1 MSPIFAL
8 CFRSASLLDGQDTG
22 PQQYTSQAHQL
33 NMESLKL
40 NSSLLNTPLSESSAA
55 KSNILSSTLLNS
67 SLLDS
72 PMLSQKT
79 CVPYL
84 NHSSI
89 PGSPKLSSR
98 SSVNYQTSTDL
109 PDIPSSYLDQS
120 EVLKHLLRREGK
132 GSGCS
137 DQSASSS
144 NSGINLMTDNSSAM
158 TRDLS
163 QAPLFRDLDSS
174 GSYDLLN
181 LPPPPAYP
189 IWRSKQSEK
198 LEKQGEY
205 GNHTSEKAS
214 LSKSQPDLTKIN
226 NTKDGSSPK
235 ELLSQRYVTEGLFC
249 STVDSLSHNNC
260 TSVNDV

>member
-1 MSPIFAL
+1 
-8 CFRSASLLDGQDTG
+8 
-22 PQQYTSQAHQL
+22 
-33 NMESLKL
+33 MESLKL
-40 NSSLLNTPLSESSAA
+40 SSSLLNTPLIESSAA

-72 PMLSQKT
+72 SIPSQKT

-98 SSVNYQTSTDL
+98 TSMNYQTSTDL

-144 NSGINLMTDNSSAM
+144 NSGINLFSENGSTAM
-158 TRDLS
+158 KDLS

-189 IWRSKQSEK
+189 MWRAKQSEK
-198 LEKQGEY
+198 LERPGEF
-205 GNHTSEKAS
+205 GNHPSEKSS

-226 NTKDGSSPK
+226 NTKDASSPK
-235 ELLSQRYVTEGLFC
+235 ELLSQRYDEHAMNYAKYENVRGI
-249 STVDSLSHNNC
+249 SN
-260 TSVNDV
+260 

>member
-1 MSPIFAL
+1 
-8 CFRSASLLDGQDTG
+8 
-22 PQQYTSQAHQL
+22 
-33 NMESLKL
+33 
-40 NSSLLNTPLSESSAA
+40 
-55 KSNILSSTLLNS
+55 
-67 SLLDS
+67 
-72 PMLSQKT
+72 MLSQKT

-98 SSVNYQTSTDL
+98 PSVNYQTSTDL

-144 NSGINLMTDNSSAM
+144 NSGINLIMENSAM

-189 IWRSKQSEK
+189 VWRSKQSEK
-198 LEKQGEY
+198 LEKQGEF
-205 GNHTSEKAS
+205 GNHTVEKAS

-235 ELLSQRYVTEGLFC
+235 ELLSQRYVIEGLFC
-249 STVDSLSHNNC
+249 KKVALAY
-260 TSVNDV
+260 DVSG

>member
-1 MSPIFAL
+1 
-8 CFRSASLLDGQDTG
+8 
-22 PQQYTSQAHQL
+22 
-33 NMESLKL
+33 MESLKL
-40 NSSLLNTPLSESSAA
+40 NSSLLNRPLIDSPAA

-67 SLLDS
+67 SLLDTS
-72 PMLSQKT
+72 IPSQKT
-79 CVPYL
+79 HVPYL
-84 NHSSI
+84 NHNSI

-98 SSVNYQTSTDL
+98 ASMNYQTSTDL

-144 NSGINLMTDNSSAM
+144 NSGINSIMENGSTMM

-163 QAPLFRDLDSS
+163 QAPLYFRDLDSS
-174 GSYDLLN
+174 GSFDMLN

-189 IWRSKQSEK
+189 MWRTKQSEK
-198 LEKQGEY
+198 LEGQGES
-205 GNHTSEKAS
+205 GTHLVEKSS

-226 NTKDGSSPK
+226 NTKDASSPK
-235 ELLSQRYVTEGLFC
+235 ELLSQRYDEC
-249 STVDSLSHNNC
+249 MMNYIYS
-260 TSVNDV
+260 

>member
-1 MSPIFAL
+1 MP
-8 CFRSASLLDGQDTG
+8 CVVRSASLLDGQDTG
-22 PQQYTSQAHQL
+22 PSQYTSQAHQL

-40 NSSLLNTPLSESSAA
+40 NSSLLNTPLIESSAG
-55 KSNILSSTLLNS
+55 KTNLLSSTLLNS

-72 PMLSQKT
+72 SVPSQKSH
-79 CVPYL
+79 VPYL

-98 SSVNYQTSTDL
+98 ASMNYQTSTDL

-120 EVLKHLLRREGK
+120 EVLKHLLKREGK

-144 NSGINLMTDNSSAM
+144 NSGINLIAENGMMN
-158 TRDLS
+158 RDLS
-163 QAPLFRDLDSS
+163 QAPLYFRDLDSS

-189 IWRSKQSEK
+189 MWRSKQSEK
-198 LEKQGEY
+198 AERQGDF
-205 GNHTSEKAS
+205 GNHSTEKAS
-214 LSKSQPDLTKIN
+214 LSKSQPDLTRIN
-226 NTKDGSSPK
+226 NAKDASSPK
-235 ELLSQRYVTEGLFC
+235 ELLSQRYC
-249 STVDSLSHNNC
+249 SAVVNYAVNIGHAIQLDS
-260 TSVNDV
+260 

>member
-1 MSPIFAL
+1 MMPHA
-8 CFRSASLLDGQDTG
+8 FRSGSLLDGQDTG
-22 PQQYTSQAHQL
+22 PSQYTSQTHQL

-40 NSSLLNTPLSESSAA
+40 NSSLLNTPLIESSSA
-55 KSNILSSTLLNS
+55 KSNLLSSTLLNS

-72 PMLSQKT
+72 SLPSQKT
-79 CVPYL
+79 RVPYL

-98 SSVNYQTSTDL
+98 ASMNYQTSTDL

-144 NSGINLMTDNSSAM
+144 NSGINCFSESTMTK
-158 TRDLS
+158 DLS

-174 GSYDLLN
+174 YELLN

-189 IWRSKQSEK
+189 MWMSKQSEK
-198 LEKQGEY
+198 PERPGEF
-205 GNHTSEKAS
+205 GNQPSEKSS

-226 NTKDGSSPK
+226 NTKDASSPK
-235 ELLSQRYVTEGLFC
+235 ELLSQRYDQPAVKC
-249 STVDSLSHNNC
+249 SK
-260 TSVNDV
+260 